1 MSTQSTPRSSQ
12 LRILLGI
19 PLLALLLA
27 YCSSPETTVVDR
39 EPEAGTT
46 GSGDTVQTEVS
57 GDDFKH
63 LRVGTI
69 YPIHSLDP
77 LFASNP
83 AELRTLQALYETLV
97 KYNEHGELVPALASD
112 WEIGEDSLQYT
123 FQLRSNV
130 YYHDSRIFAN
140 GIGRRVVADDVV
152 HAFYRMARA
161 GVPGHAASMF
171 SGIKGFDPYLAEQ
184 HQVYL
189 EKLRK
194 INSIDGI
201 RAVDENTVRFILKRK
216 DPLFLNKLASPF
228 ASIYPIEATR
238 NSENHLHTNPVGSGP
253 YQFTEMAGDSSL
265 VLERFD
271 NYVYKTS
278 PSGSDLSSPPLDRI
292 DINYFS
298 NQRQLLRYL
307 SNDDIDLIHEMSPQL
322 KNMVLDGQG
331 NAKDLKFNYQVHE
344 TNARPVISIRRNT
357 QSDEVLNTDQA
368 TYLDRAIQSDLFNLL
383 TPVKNEIQTLYHAQP
398 TATTGNPPE
407 LPSRIYGSFSDDP
420 VVNTYYR
427 ALATEVNSNSDSKFS
442 VLPIRVPVSDTQ
454 LYGDHLF
461 QLRPEKAMIDTTVAA
476 SDLIHTF
483 SLQQYAISDG
493 AVEGVGYNELPWW
506 VNYGKLNLTIN

>member
-1 MSTQSTPRSSQ
+1 
-12 LRILLGI
+12 
-19 PLLALLLA
+19 
-27 YCSSPETTVVDR
+27 
-39 EPEAGTT
+39 
-46 GSGDTVQTEVS
+46 
-57 GDDFKH
+57 
-63 LRVGTI
+63 
-69 YPIHSLDP
+69 
-77 LFASNP
+77 
-83 AELRTLQALYETLV
+83 
-97 KYNEHGELVPALASD
+97 
-112 WEIGEDSLQYT
+112 
-123 FQLRSNV
+123 
-130 YYHDSRIFAN
+130 
-140 GIGRRVVADDVV
+140 
-152 HAFYRMARA
+152 
-161 GVPGHAASMF
+161 
-171 SGIKGFDPYLAEQ
+171 
-184 HQVYL
+184 
-189 EKLRK
+189 
-194 INSIDGI
+194 
-201 RAVDENTVRFILKRK
+201 
-216 DPLFLNKLASPF
+216 
-228 ASIYPIEATR
+228 
-238 NSENHLHTNPVGSGP
+238 
-253 YQFTEMAGDSSL
+253 MAGDSSL

-271 NYVYKTS
+271 NYVYKTGQN
-278 PSGSDLSSPPLDRI
+278 GSEYTSPPLDRI

-383 TPVKNEIQTLYHAQP
+383 TPVKNEIQTLYHAQS

-476 SDLIHTF
+476 SDLVHTF

-493 AVEGVGYNELPWW
+493 SVEGVGYNELPWW
-506 VNYGKLNLTIN
+506 VNYGKLNLTTN